1 MESKNLNIRPTRFQD
16 CIEFAQWETQ
26 PSVTEFFSID
36 EDRNYEEIL
45 REYILW
51 EEDPSKLQFTILL
64 KNYEGE
70 DQIIGRII
78 ISRIDRHNDSL
89 DITRIY
95 IGPEELRNH
104 GYGEEAMRLILEHCF
119 IQLHTERVTLD
130 HFTGNDPA
138 SRLYMK
144 LGFVYE
150 GVARNG
156 AKKNGRFYDLNI
168 MSLLR
173 SEYYEKV
180 HNK

>member
-1 MESKNLNIRPTRFQD
+1 MESKNLLIRPTQFQD
-16 CIEFAQWETQ
+16 CLLFSQWETQ
-26 PSVTEFFSID
+26 ISVTEYFSID
-36 EDRNYEEIL
+36 EDRDYEQIV
-45 REYILW
+45 REYVIG
-51 EEDPSKLQFTILL
+51 EEDPSKLQFTILR
-64 KNYEGE
+64 KDYEGE
-70 DQIIGRII
+70 DQIIGRVLIT
-78 ISRIDRHNDSL
+78 RIDRNSDSL

-95 IGPEELRNH
+95 IGPEELRNQ

-119 IQLHTERVTLD
+119 IHLHTERVTLD

-150 GVARNG
+150 GIARNG